1 MRVSLRGQYS
11 TFLYDLQETQS
22 RLMDLNMQASSQKRI
37 LKPSDDPIGTA
48 RVMNYRDSISA
59 ITQYQSNIDTA
70 KGWLGLADESML
82 QTSTILT
89 KLAGLAEQGATG
101 TMTESDREATSY
113 EVRQLFSQLI
123 SLSNTQYEGNSI
135 FAGHKV
141 AENAYEEG
149 LMVYDQDG
157 NSLGLATGASDRSIV
172 VQFVGTGG
180 TTAEVG
186 TDAISYRYSADG
198 GVTWTDKTLD
208 TVEPHVLELDGVSVA
223 LAEGYQVELTP
234 ASETKTSNGSWL
246 SVAPTAIYQGDHEAQ
261 SAVTYADANP
271 TFSALPLGGFEQDTQ
286 VGIDTGVTFGTVP
299 PATFDVTISTTV
311 NGVAQ
316 TTVLTMD
323 NLAGATTPVLQT
335 PYGGIQL
342 SGTAAAGDSFTV
354 KAGMTGVRNF
364 GSDVNAMGKGAF
376 SDDIMVRIDNAGGV
390 VIGDGTDINYSYS
403 TNGGVNWSGGH
414 KASNAAGA
422 TSVDLLVPGGALE
435 LSQRGVN
442 GDLAENAQF
451 VIHPHTA
458 GQDLEISAGQYV
470 QINNVGSEIFGGFH
484 DSGTEAIFADS
495 DPGRNIFVTVGKLVA
510 ALENNDQQGCAEA
523 LDNLQTSQEFFST
536 QLASVGGRE
545 NRLEVAGTVL
555 SGLKLN
561 QESRMST
568 IEDVDLA
575 TLLTDLANQQTSYE
589 AVLKSSSM
597 IMKMGLINYL

>member
-1 MRVSLRGQYS
+1 MRVSLRGQYGA
-11 TFLYDLQETQS
+11 FLYNLQDTQS
-22 RLMDLNMQASSQKRI
+22 RLMELNTQASSQKRI
-37 LKPSDDPIGTA
+37 TKPSDDPIGTA
-48 RVMNYRDSISA
+48 RVMNYRGSISA

-89 KLAGLAEQGATG
+89 KLAGLAEQGASG

-113 EVRQLFSQLI
+113 EVRQLFNQLV

-149 LMVYDQDG
+149 LMVHDQDG

-172 VQFVGTGG
+172 VQFVGAEG

-198 GVTWTDKTLD
+198 GLTWTAKTLD
-208 TVEPHVLELDGVSVA
+208 TAEPHVLELDGVSVA
-223 LAEGYQVELTP
+223 LPEGYQVELAP
-234 ASETKTSNGSWL
+234 ASNSKTSSGSWL
-246 SVAPTAIYQGDHEAQ
+246 TVAPTAIYQGDHEAQ
-261 SAVTYADANP
+261 SAVTYGVANP
-271 TFSALPLGGFEQDTQ
+271 TFTALPLGGFEQDAQ
-286 VGIDTGVTFGTVP
+286 VSIDTGVTFGTVP
-299 PATFDVTISTTV
+299 PATFDATISTTV
-311 NGVAQ
+311 DGVAQ
-316 TTVLTMD
+316 TTVMTMD
-323 NLAGATTPVLQT
+323 NLDGVTTPVLQT

-342 SGTAAAGDSFTV
+342 SGTATAGDAFTV
-354 KAGMTGVRNF
+354 NAGMTGVRNF
-364 GSDVNAMGKGAF
+364 GSDVNAMGKGVF
-376 SDDIMVRIDNAGGV
+376 GGDTMVRIDTAGGV
-390 VIGDGTDINYSYS
+390 VIGDGAPIEYSYS
-403 TNGGVNWSGGH
+403 VDGGVTWSTGH
-414 KASNAAGA
+414 TASNAVGA
-422 TSVDLLVPGGALE
+422 TSAELLVPGGALA
-435 LSQRGVN
+435 LSERDGN
-442 GDLAENAQF
+442 GDLTANAQF
-451 VIHPHTA
+451 VIHPQTA
-458 GQDLEISAGQYV
+458 GHDLEISAGQYV
-470 QINNVGSEIFGGFH
+470 QINNVGSEIFGGYH
-484 DSGTEAIFADS
+484 ESGTNPIFADS
-495 DPGRNIFVTVGKLVA
+495 DPARNIFVTVGKLVA
-510 ALENNDQQGCAEA
+510 ALENNDQQGCSEA
-523 LDNLQTSQEFFST
+523 LDNLQASQEFFST